1 MTTSNTKKNIL
12 VLAISDHAEAMRV
25 AAGLTIFGHHISCIF
40 VDRPIEENDENIE
53 NAELL
58 ELCEIEPLS
67 ILDDA
72 NIQRIDQARFR
83 AELDKSD
90 HILTI

>member
-1 MTTSNTKKNIL
+1 MTISNTKKDIL
-12 VLAISDHAEAMRV
+12 VFAISDHAEAMRV
-25 AAGLTIFGHHISCIF
+25 AAGLTIFGHRVSCIF
-40 VDRPIEENDENIE
+40 VDRHIEENAETIE

-72 NIQRIDQARFR
+72 NMQQIDQVQFR
-83 AELDKSD
+83 AELDKSN